1 MKNFSVVFLCFALA
15 TFVLSSCSSRK
26 GCRGNGG
33 WYGNRNLGMLDKVIK
48 QQADHQKATIRL
60 EEIVAMND

>member
-1 MKNFSVVFLCFALA
+1 MKNFSVIFLCLTVF

-26 GCRGNGG
+26 GCRGGG

-48 QQADHQKATIRL
+48 QQVDHQKATIRL